1 MRHRA
6 VLFGLPG
13 AFILFSAFKDSLR
26 LLACIAGLVSMLSFG
41 MLAYVTG
48 DYGGAIQKVVMID
61 VIGSIGLI
69 AVLWIRV
76 WKPGA
81 ET

>member
-1 MRHRA
+1 M
-6 VLFGLPG
+6 P
-13 AFILFSAFKDSLR
+13 
-26 LLACIAGLVSMLSFG
+26 SFV

-69 AVLWIRV
+69 VVLWIRV
-76 WKPGA
+76 WKLGV
-81 ET
+81 EI